1 MRTMDEKTFETM
13 YAEYHAGL
21 YGFLFY
27 RTGNH
32 AVAEDL
38 MADTFERALTAR
50 RPFDLR
56 KGKAKTWLYS
66 IALNLLRDM
75 TRRQAVEE
83 RAVSSIA
90 RDRAEPGTLDGVAE
104 RQVLMA
110 ALDHLTDEHREAVA
124 LRYGADLRVEEIAR
138 LLGVPAR
145 AVEGR
150 LYRGLKKMRQE
161 LSEGSEPARTAAE
174 AG

>member
-1 MRTMDEKTFETM
+1 MDEKTFEAL
-13 YAEYHAGL
+13 YAEHHAAL
-21 YGFLFY
+21 FGFLAY

-38 MADTFERALTAR
+38 LADTFERALTAR

-75 TRRQAVEE
+75 ARRQAVED
-83 RAVSSIA
+83 RAVSMIA
-90 RDRAEPGTLDGVAE
+90 LDRPATASLDGLAE
-104 RQVLMA
+104 RQAIMA
-110 ALDHLTDEHREAVA
+110 ALDRLTDEHREVVA

-138 LLGVPAR
+138 LLDVPPR

-150 LYRGLKKMRQE
+150 LYRALKNLRKE
-161 LSEGSEPARTAAE
+161 LSEGSEPTRASA
-174 AG
+174 

>member
-1 MRTMDEKTFETM
+1 MDDRTFESM
-13 YAEYHAGL
+13 YAEHHAGL
-21 YGFLFY
+21 FGFLAY
-27 RTGNH
+27 RTGNY

-38 MADTFERALTAR
+38 LADTFERALTAR

-56 KGKAKTWLYS
+56 KGNAKTWLYA

-75 TRRQAVEE
+75 ARRQAAEE
-83 RAVSSIA
+83 RAVASIA
-90 RDRAEPGTLDGVAE
+90 LELPASGGLDDVAE
-104 RQVLMA
+104 RQVVMA
-110 ALDHLTDEHREAVA
+110 ALEHLSEEHREVVA

-138 LLGVPAR
+138 LLEVPPR

-150 LYRGLKKMRQE
+150 LYRALKSMRKE
-161 LSEGSEPARTAAE
+161 MGPGSEPARASAQ

>member
-1 MRTMDEKTFETM
+1 MDEQTFEAM
-13 YAEYHAGL
+13 YAEHHAGL
-21 YGFLFY
+21 FGFLAY
-27 RTGNH
+27 RTGNY
-32 AVAEDL
+32 ALAEDL

-66 IALNLLRDM
+66 IALNLLRDT
-75 TRRQAVEE
+75 TRRQAAEE
-83 RAVSSIA
+83 RAVASIA
-90 RDRAEPGTLDGVAE
+90 LNHPESGGTEALDAVAE

-110 ALDHLTDEHREAVA
+110 ALDGLTDEHREAVA

-138 LLGVPAR
+138 LLDVPPR

-150 LYRGLKKMRQE
+150 LYRALKNMRQE
-161 LSEGSEPARTAAE
+161 LNEGTEPARASA
-174 AG
+174 